1 MPALRLCSFTQ
12 ILAIGV
18 LTLTAQAQDLHF
30 KQDISVGG
38 NIVSS
43 SDVSVKGPRQR
54 IVTASP
60 SGNTVIIQQCD
71 LKRSITLNEQSQAYV
86 VSEDAKDEAALK
98 AAALLGGGDQSPA
111 TPATI
116 TQTST
121 VIDTGERKPMMG
133 YSARHLKMSVSV
145 ESAANA
151 CSQVSQKYEI
161 DGWYADLNRE
171 QTSCVYLPP
180 IRQTNGC
187 HDQVTSKRSGTGKPG
202 YPLTQTIVLH
212 NADSTTTKITTSV
225 SQITKSPLDAT
236 LFDVPAGY
244 RQVNSL
250 AELVG
255 APQMPQQAAA
265 PNPQPQQ
272 GANNFPQQPGQFSPG
287 NVAAGAAQST
297 VMSKLGQFGGAAGGA
312 TGIMSQLSGGGMQG
326 MNGMNINAG
335 ANGMPAPNAV
345 PLPQAVGPKAPG
357 KIRIGIAPAQA
368 QLGQGNDAQ
377 NDYGTPVRNSIIYLM
392 SGPSIEIAA
401 LDSRLPVQVQAEA
414 QQKQCDYILMSGVTI
429 KHSSGGFG
437 KFMKAGNIAASMTP
451 IGMMAHTAGSLA
463 AAQAAATVAQQAA
476 NQISIQ
482 AAQQAATSQLAGL
495 NGQIKQKD
503 DVTVEYHLYPTGQDK
518 SVLDNVLKGK
528 AKSDGEDVL
537 TPLMQQA
544 ANSVLT
550 QVATKK

>member
-1 MPALRLCSFTQ
+1 
-12 ILAIGV
+12 
-18 LTLTAQAQDLHF
+18 
-30 KQDISVGG
+30 
-38 NIVSS
+38 
-43 SDVSVKGPRQR
+43 
-54 IVTASP
+54 
-60 SGNTVIIQQCD
+60 
-71 LKRSITLNEQSQAYV
+71 
-86 VSEDAKDEAALK
+86 
-98 AAALLGGGDQSPA
+98 
-111 TPATI
+111 
-116 TQTST
+116 
-121 VIDTGERKPMMG
+121 
-133 YSARHLKMSVSV
+133 
-145 ESAANA
+145 
-151 CSQVSQKYEI
+151 
-161 DGWYADLNRE
+161 
-171 QTSCVYLPP
+171 
-180 IRQTNGC
+180 
-187 HDQVTSKRSGTGKPG
+187 
-202 YPLTQTIVLH
+202 
-212 NADSTTTKITTSV
+212 
-225 SQITKSPLDAT
+225 
-236 LFDVPAGY
+236 
-244 RQVNSL
+244 
-250 AELVG
+250 
-255 APQMPQQAAA
+255 
-265 PNPQPQQ
+265 
-272 GANNFPQQPGQFSPG
+272 
-287 NVAAGAAQST
+287 
-297 VMSKLGQFGGAAGGA
+297 MSKLGQFGGAAGGA